1 MRDNNRT
8 TFFERKSWYYRTKT
22 LNEDGTIKYGKKGGF
37 KSQEEA
43 ERNYKIWKK
52 QFEKEYKEYIK
63 VSQKDPNLTLV
74 DYLNHWFSDIY
85 SKRIEPSTKMVS
97 KYTLQYY
104 ISLHRSRC
112 KNKICKYR
120 VF

>member
-43 ERNYKIWKK
+43 ERSYKIWKK
-52 QFEKEYKEYIK
+52 QFEKE
-63 VSQKDPNLTLV
+63 
-74 DYLNHWFSDIY
+74 
-85 SKRIEPSTKMVS
+85 
-97 KYTLQYY
+97 
-104 ISLHRSRC
+104 
-112 KNKICKYR
+112 
-120 VF
+120 